1 MKKLN
6 IREKVLQQPITILDG
21 GTGTE
26 IQRLGG
32 VMSSAW
38 GALANIESPDVVIR
52 VHENHIKAGCEII
65 TTTHF
70 QPAGMR

>member
-1 MKKLN
+1 MQKLS
-6 IREKVLQQPITILDG
+6 IREKILQDPIIILDG

-38 GALANIESPDVVIR
+38 GALANIESPDVVIS

-65 TTTHF
+65 FHY
-70 QPAGMR
+70 